1 MAYDKTLL
9 SPDALKQFLAE
20 HPAWEH
26 LARDGGYLRR
36 TYEAPSFLA
45 GIRFVERV
53 AQAAEAH
60 DHHPDIDIRWR
71 KVTLGLTTHDAGGLT
86 SRDTRGATE
95 ADRLFA
101 EVCKAG

>member
-20 HPAWEH
+20 HPQWEH
-26 LARDGGYLRR
+26 VPGNGGYLQR

-53 AQAAEAH
+53 AQVAEGH

-71 KVTLGLTTHDAGGLT
+71 KVKLGLTTHDAGGLT
-86 SRDTRGATE
+86 FRDTRAAAE